1 MIRVAHFSDVHWQVA
16 PAWSDLLNKR
26 LLGSANLYLR
36 GRAAEFDE
44 RAQAALVASV
54 VEAQPTAVVITGDL
68 TAQALPAEFEKA
80 RAALAPL
87 LDRVPTLVQNG
98 NHDVYVGEAQR
109 GHFLAKSFG
118 SWMHGGDVGLAR
130 LDVGSLTVL
139 GLDPNRA
146 TTIDASGE
154 VPPAQL
160 DALKAALDGDD
171 LDGRSV
177 LLALHYPVVGPSS
190 SPYDGWYHGLR
201 NARAL
206 IDVLANARHAPVAV
220 LHGHK
225 HHAYHATIAAGSRA
239 IPQYDPGSGGWA
251 FDPAHGRAAAYNVYT
266 LDGGSVSAQRFVWDG
281 ATFAPERTADIAG
294 ARAAG

>member
-1 MIRVAHFSDVHWQVA
+1 MIRVAHFSDVHWHVT
-16 PAWSDLLNKR
+16 PAWSELCNKR

-54 VEAQPTAVVITGDL
+54 AAAEPTAVLITGDL

-80 RAALAPL
+80 RAALAPI
-87 LDRVPTLVQNG
+87 LDRFPTLVQNG

-109 GHFLAKSFG
+109 GRFLAKHFG
-118 SWMHGGDVGLAR
+118 PWMHGGDAGLAR
-130 LDVGSLTVL
+130 LDVGELTVF

-154 VPPAQL
+154 VPTDQL
-160 DALKAALDGDD
+160 DALRVALDGDD
-171 LDGRSV
+171 LVGRAV
-177 LLALHYPVVGPSS
+177 MLALHYPVVGPAGR
-190 SPYDGWYHGLR
+190 PYDGWYHGLR

-206 IDVLANARHAPVAV
+206 IDVLANARHAPIAV
-220 LHGHK
+220 VHGHK

-251 FDPAHGRAAAYNVYT
+251 HDPAHHRAAAYNVYT
-266 LDGGSVSAQRFVWDG
+266 LDGAVFTAQRFVWDG
-281 ATFAPERTADIAG
+281 SAFSAEVPCGVAG